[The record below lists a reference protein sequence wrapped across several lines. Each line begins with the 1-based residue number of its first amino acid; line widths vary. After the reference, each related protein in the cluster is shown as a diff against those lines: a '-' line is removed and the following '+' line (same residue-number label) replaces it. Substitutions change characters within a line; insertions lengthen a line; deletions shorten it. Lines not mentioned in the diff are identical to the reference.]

1 MKKFVIVYSII
12 FLVLV
17 NTSFFWEQ
25 LSGLEFVIGILF
37 LLTFAG
43 TFLLF
48 AIFGLLSLFNKFKK
62 KRFNFGFIV
71 FGLLCLFVT
80 YFPTGFIDFE
90 KHLHGKNMLSL
101 SIEGA
106 ANCTTTIHLKS
117 NNRFYRHNICFGN
130 TKDRGDYKIENDT
143 IWFTYD
149 YNKNI
154 EVLNTFAVI
163 ERNSNQ
169 LIINYRRI
177 TNDTIVV
184 PMKVYR
190 NELGI

>member
-1 MKKFVIVYSII
+1 MKKFVIVYAII
-12 FLVLV
+12 FLILV

-25 LSGLEFVIGILF
+25 FSGFEFVIGLLFILMYI
-37 LLTFAG
+37 G

-48 AIFGLLSLFNKFKK
+48 AIFGLFSLFHKFKK

-71 FGLLCLFVT
+71 FGVLCVFIK
-80 YFPTGFIDFE
+80 YFPLGFIDFE
-90 KHLHGKNMLSL
+90 KHLHGKNMLSS

-117 NNRFYRHNICFGN
+117 NNRFYRHIICFGN
-130 TKDRGDYKIENDT
+130 TKDRGDYRIENDT
-143 IWFTYD
+143 IWFTYN
-149 YNKNI
+149 YNKDI
-154 EVLNTFAVI
+154 EVQKTFAVI
-163 ERNSNQ
+163 ERDTNS

-177 TNDTIVV
+177 TSDTIVV